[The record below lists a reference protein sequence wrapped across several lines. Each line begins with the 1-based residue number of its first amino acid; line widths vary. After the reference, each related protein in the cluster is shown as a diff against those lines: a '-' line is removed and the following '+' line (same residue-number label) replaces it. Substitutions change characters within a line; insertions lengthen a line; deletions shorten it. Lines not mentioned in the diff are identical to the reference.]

1 VALYPINTINDL
13 TMKISKFLLF
23 FVVLLS
29 SCAVK
34 YPNQTYPQ
42 GVFKIYIVADK
53 GDVWTNKF
61 FMKKLQA
68 LLQEHK
74 VEIRVGEKSK
84 TLFMEATDFSLTE
97 QQKKMQDITSFK
109 PDIILELTAFN
120 YAINA
125 KMAVSAN
132 KSATD
137 IAVVKDTADLK
148 RAIEKAIEIQ
158 DNKDAKK
165 LTNYAR
171 ASAFLYLPNQYAH
184 VWHTGIVETDPD
196 LMANT
201 AEGSLT
207 KAAES
212 MVKKLVDAKIIK

>member
-1 VALYPINTINDL
+1 
-13 TMKISKFLLF
+13 MKISKTFLF

-42 GVFKIYIVADK
+42 GVSKIYIVADT
-53 GDVWTNKF
+53 GDTWTNKF

-74 VEIRVGEKSK
+74 VEIRVGERSK
-84 TLFMEATDFSLTE
+84 TLFMEATDFNPAE
-97 QQKKMQDITSFK
+97 QQKKVQDITAFK

-120 YAINA
+120 YAMNV
-125 KMAVSAN
+125 KTEVSAH

-137 IAVVKDTADLK
+137 IAIVKDTADLK
-148 RAIEKAIEIQ
+148 RAIEKEIEIQ
-158 DNKDAKK
+158 DNKIK

-171 ASAFLYLPNQYAH
+171 ASAFLYLPNQYAPI
-184 VWHTGIVETDPD
+184 WHTGIVETDPD
-196 LMANT
+196 LRTNT
-201 AEGSLT
+201 AEGSLI

-212 MVKKLVDAKIIK
+212 MVKKLVEAKIIK

>member
-1 VALYPINTINDL
+1 
-13 TMKISKFLLF
+13 MKISKILLFLLL
-23 FVVLLS
+23 LLS

-34 YPNQTYPQ
+34 FPNQPYPQ
-42 GVFKIYIVADK
+42 GVSKIYIVADK
-53 GDVWTNKF
+53 GDGWTNKF

-84 TLFMEATDFSLTE
+84 TSFFEVTDFRPSE
-97 QQKKMQDITSFK
+97 QQKKVQDIVAFK

-120 YAINA
+120 YAINVQ
-125 KMAVSAN
+125 MESLVN
-132 KSATD
+132 KSTSEIAT
-137 IAVVKDTADLK
+137 VKDTNDLK
-148 RAIEKAIEIQ
+148 KAIEKAIEIQ

-171 ASAFLYLPNQYAH
+171 VSAFLFLPNQYVP

-196 LMANT
+196 VKANT
-201 AEGSLT
+201 AEGSLL
-207 KAAES
+207 KAAERIVEK
-212 MVKKLVDAKIIK
+212 MVEAKIIK

>member
-1 VALYPINTINDL
+1 
-13 TMKISKFLLF
+13 MKISKTFLF

-42 GVFKIYIVADK
+42 GVSKIYIVADE
-53 GDVWTNKF
+53 GDGWTNKF

-74 VEIRVGEKSK
+74 VETRVGEKPR
-84 TLFMEATDFSLTE
+84 TLFMDAPDFNLNK
-97 QQKKMQDITSFK
+97 QQKKAQDIVAFK
-109 PDIILELTAFN
+109 PDVILELTAFN
-120 YAINA
+120 YALNV
-125 KMAVSAN
+125 KTVSSPHN
-132 KSATD
+132 SATD

-184 VWHTGIVETDPD
+184 VWHTGIVEKAPDPQAD
-196 LMANT
+196 T
-201 AEGSLT
+201 AEASLI
-207 KAAES
+207 KAAERI
-212 MVKKLVDAKIIK
+212 VEKLVEAKIIK

>member
-1 VALYPINTINDL
+1 
-13 TMKISKFLLF
+13 MKIFKNFQFLAI
-23 FVVLLS
+23 LLTIS

-34 YPNQTYPQ
+34 FPNQPYPQ
-42 GVFKIYIVADK
+42 GVSKIYIVADK
-53 GDVWTNKF
+53 GDDWTNKF

-74 VEIRVGEKSK
+74 VEIRVGEKSNI
-84 TLFMEATDFSLTE
+84 LFMEATDFNLPE
-97 QQKKMQDITSFK
+97 QQKKVQDITAFK

-120 YAINA
+120 YALQVNTT
-125 KMAVSAN
+125 SSSN
-132 KSATD
+132 KTATD

-148 RAIEKAIEIQ
+148 RVIEKAIEIE
-158 DNKDAKK
+158 DNNDARK

-171 ASAFLYLPNQYAH
+171 ASVFLYLPNQYSH
-184 VWHTGIVETDPD
+184 IWHTGIVETDPD

-207 KAAES
+207 RAAVS
-212 MVKKLVDAKIIK
+212 IVKKLVEAKIIK